1 MRVAVL
7 AGGRSSEHE
16 ISILSGRAVREGLEA
31 AGHETISVEISRGG
45 RWSVDGATICVE
57 PGGGLLAADVVFPAL
72 HGPFGE
78 DGTVQ
83 GLLEIADVAYV
94 GAGVLASA
102 LCMDKLAFKDAMAVA
117 GLPQVEYAAL
127 REGDDPATLERL
139 GLPVFV
145 KPARLG
151 SSVGISKVSAPENL
165 GAALAGAFAHDPIV
179 IVEAMSRGLEIEC
192 SVMGNGEPVASEL
205 GELVVNAD
213 WYDYEAKYG
222 AGGMELVIPARIAD
236 EIRERVRSLALEA
249 FRRAGCAGLARA
261 DFFVESDGR
270 VLVNELNTIPG
281 FTPMSVFAKLFEAS
295 GVPYPELVDRLVRLA
310 VERHEAERAYRF

>member
-151 SSVGISKVSAPENL
+151 SSVGISKVSAPEDL
-165 GAALAGAFAHDPIV
+165 GSALAGAFAHDPVV

-192 SVMGNGEPVASEL
+192 SVMGNGEPIASEL

-222 AGGMELVIPARIAD
+222 ADGMELVIPARIAD
-236 EIRERVRSLALEA
+236 EVRERVRSLALEA

>member
-1 MRVAVL
+1 
-7 AGGRSSEHE
+7 
-16 ISILSGRAVREGLEA
+16 
-31 AGHETISVEISRGG
+31 
-45 RWSVDGATICVE
+45 
-57 PGGGLLAADVVFPAL
+57 
-72 HGPFGE
+72 
-78 DGTVQ
+78 
-83 GLLEIADVAYV
+83 
-94 GAGVLASA
+94 
-102 LCMDKLAFKDAMAVA
+102 MDKLAFKDAMAVA

-151 SSVGISKVSAPENL
+151 SSVGISKVSAPEGL
-165 GAALAGAFAHDPIV
+165 GPALAGAFAHDPVV
-179 IVEAMSRGLEIEC
+179 IVEAISRGLEIEC
-192 SVMGNGEPVASEL
+192 SVMGNGEPIASEL

-222 AGGMELVIPARIAD
+222 ADGMELVIPARIAD
-236 EIRERVRSLALEA
+236 EVRERVRSLALEA

-261 DFFVESDGR
+261 DFFVESDGS

>member
-1 MRVAVL
+1 VRVAVL

-117 GLPQVEYAAL
+117 GLPQVEYVAL

-165 GAALAGAFAHDPIV
+165 GAALAGAFAHDPVV

-192 SVMGNGEPVASEL
+192 SVMGNGEPIASEL

>member
-1 MRVAVL
+1 M
-7 AGGRSSEHE
+7 
-16 ISILSGRAVREGLEA
+16 SGRAVREGLEA

-117 GLPQVEYAAL
+117 GLPQVEYTAL
-127 REGDDPATLERL
+127 RDGDDPATLERL

-165 GAALAGAFAHDPIV
+165 GAALAGAFAHDPVV

-192 SVMGNGEPVASEL
+192 SVMGNGEPIASEL